1 MNCARPVVRRHPP
14 SARSGLLLT
23 HLKADTCGRPR
34 QPGRRRG
41 GQLLAQRVRAGPR
54 PRRRWAC
61 CRSTEVRAGL
71 ERGLVAGHP
80 ERYPWSRFMLIVEA
94 SILNMYCAAAG
105 AFWKLAID
113 ASAKNADR
121 QWTITCRS
129 PSAPCALSR
138 ETKPGC
144 LATCSRST
152 ALSIGANS
160 AAATPALSL
169 SVDFDDLAGQGRLD
183 RDRGRQG
190 AVEHELPGAH
200 SPPRLRTCRSRSSIP
215 RVAGW
220 SRSCPSARQSCRW
233 PP

>member
-1 MNCARPVVRRHPP
+1 MKFFQRLGRSLMLPVAVLPVAAILSGISYWIS
-14 SARSGLLLT
+14 SAAGGSNVVSAFLGAAGGALLDNMPLLFAVGALIGLG
-23 HLKADTCGRPR
+23 HIN
-34 QPGRRRG
+34 
-41 GQLLAQRVRAGPR
+41 GPY
-54 PRRRWAC
+54 A
-61 CRSTEVRAGL
+61 V
-71 ERGLVAGHP
+71 V
-80 ERYPWSRFMLIVEA
+80 
-94 SILNMYCAAAG
+94 CAAAG

-169 SVDFDDLAGQGRLD
+169 SVTTSTTWPAR
-183 RDRGRQG
+183 
-190 AVEHELPGAH
+190 AVWTA
-200 SPPRLRTCRSRSSIP
+200 T
-215 RVAGW
+215 VAG
-220 SRSCPSARQSCRW
+220 RAP
-233 PP
+233 